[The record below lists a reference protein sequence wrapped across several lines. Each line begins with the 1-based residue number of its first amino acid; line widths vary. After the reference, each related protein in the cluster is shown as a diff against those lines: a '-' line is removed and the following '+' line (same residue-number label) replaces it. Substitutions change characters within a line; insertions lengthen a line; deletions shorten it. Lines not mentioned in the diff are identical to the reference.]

1 MRFIDSY
8 FYKPNFYQKALSVLL
23 LPISLLYFIA
33 ATLRRKFQRYIDFKI
48 PIVSVGNLVAG
59 GSGKTPLLQ
68 ELAKKYE
75 NVAIV
80 SRGYKRKS
88 KGLLVVSKNGVIK
101 ASQEASGDEAYMLAL
116 SLPNASVIVCKNR
129 KLGIL
134 KAKELGAKVVFLDDG
149 FRFNFK
155 KLNIILVPQ
164 LKPYFRFTIPSG
176 IYRENPFYKN
186 PKDLFLKEGID
197 YKREV
202 TIQDQTQRMLLVTAI
217 ANPCRLD
224 SFLPSSIV
232 GKITLGDHARFDL
245 ESITK
250 EYDRLNATS
259 LLVTKKDLVKLLN
272 CELPL
277 SILVLQI
284 KIDDCIEGRIKQ
296 YIDSFNMES

>member
-8 FYKPNFYQKALSVLL
+8 FYNPNFYQIVLSILL
-23 LPISLLYFIA
+23 LPISILYFIA
-33 ATLRRKFQRYIDFKI
+33 ATLRRKFQKYIDFKI
-48 PIVSVGNLVAG
+48 PIISIGNLVAG
-59 GSGKTPLLQ
+59 GSGKTPVLQ
-68 ELAKKYE
+68 ELAKEYE
-75 NVAIV
+75 NIAIV

-88 KGLLVVSKNGVIK
+88 KGLIVVSQNGNIQ

-134 KAKELGAKVVFLDDG
+134 KAKELGAKAVFLDDG

-164 LKPYFRFTIPSG
+164 LKPYFRLTIPSG

-202 TIQDQTQRMLLVTAI
+202 TIQNQTKKMLLVTAI
-217 ANPCRLD
+217 ANPSRLD
-224 SFLPSSIV
+224 SFLPSNIV
-232 GKITLGDHARFDL
+232 GKITLSDHARFDL
-245 ESITK
+245 ESIKK
-250 EYDRLNATS
+250 EYERLNATS
-259 LLVTKKDLVKLLN
+259 LLVTKKDLVKLSN
-272 CELPL
+272 CKLPL
-277 SILVLQI
+277 SILALQI
-284 KIDDCIEGRIKQ
+284 KIDDCIKDKIKI
-296 YIDSFNMES
+296 YIDSFNT